1 MAPIVSDDYKEKKR
15 QDILDSAM
23 ICFAK
28 KGYETTTVD
37 EICKQSG
44 VSKGTIYTY
53 FKSKAE
59 IYMDLMERQTIDSV
73 AKINSALESLPTSFE
88 KLDFLFS
95 IYDKDYSEVTIGE
108 LVVNLE
114 FKLHSSRH
122 PEVNEK
128 LSAMRQK
135 YTVVYIKE
143 IIEAGQKNGEINKN
157 CSAHIYAEVFW
168 TILHGVFMQLVHKDY
183 PYHEVLV
190 EMKELFY
197 ERLKVK

>member
-88 KLDFLFS
+88 KLDFLFMT
-95 IYDKDYSEVTIGE
+95 K
-108 LVVNLE
+108 
-114 FKLHSSRH
+114 
-122 PEVNEK
+122 
-128 LSAMRQK
+128 
-135 YTVVYIKE
+135 
-143 IIEAGQKNGEINKN
+143 II
-157 CSAHIYAEVFW
+157 
-168 TILHGVFMQLVHKDY
+168 
-183 PYHEVLV
+183 
-190 EMKELFY
+190 
-197 ERLKVK
+197 RR